1 MGARGRA
8 PGDGAP
14 PVTEGPPTRYFD
26 SHSHVQ
32 DDAFDDDRDEALER
46 AAAAGVTEIVAV
58 GADPESAE
66 RARALASLTGPE
78 EPAAPSGPAGS
89 AAESVASPSAKPRVY
104 YTAGL
109 HPHDASRWSP
119 GIRDSILDHLAHGAV
134 AIGETGLDYHYLNSP
149 EERQRE
155 AFAAQLAMAAER
167 DAPVVIHSRD
177 AEEETLAILADSDV
191 APERV
196 VLHCFSSSA
205 SMLAE
210 GVERGYY
217 VSFSGMVTFRKFPS
231 EELVPL
237 VPRDRLLAETD
248 APYLAPVPHRGGRN
262 EPAFVVRTVERLAEI
277 TGVEVEEMAARTG
290 DNARRF
296 YGLRTQRA

>member
-1 MGARGRA
+1 MR
-8 PGDGAP
+8 
-14 PVTEGPPTRYFD
+14 EGPPTRYFD

-66 RARALASLTGPE
+66 RARALASLTGPSESE
-78 EPAAPSGPAGS
+78 EPAAPDETVASGRPAGKTARPSAGS
-89 AAESVASPSAKPRVY
+89 AAKPRVY

-109 HPHDASRWSP
+109 HPHDASRWAP
-119 GIRDSILDHLAHGAV
+119 EIGDSILDHLAHGAV

-149 EERQRE
+149 KERQRE
-155 AFAAQLAMAAER
+155 TFAAQLAMAAER

-177 AEEETLAILADSDV
+177 AEEETLEILADSDV
-191 APERV
+191 PAERV

-205 SMLAE
+205 AMLAE

-217 VSFSGMVTFRKFPS
+217 VSFSGMITFKKFPA

-237 VPRDRLLAETD
+237 VPEERLLAETD

-262 EPAFVVRTVERLAEI
+262 EPAFVVQTVERLAEI
-277 TGVEVEEMAARTG
+277 LGVEVEDMAARTA

-296 YGLRTQRA
+296 YRLHS

>member
-1 MGARGRA
+1 M
-8 PGDGAP
+8 
-14 PVTEGPPTRYFD
+14 TEGPPTRYFD

-66 RARALASLTGPE
+66 RARALASLTGPSESE
-78 EPAAPSGPAGS
+78 EPAAPGSPGEPAARR
-89 AAESVASPSAKPRVY
+89 AASRPRVY

-109 HPHDASRWSP
+109 HPHDASRWSSD
-119 GIRDSILDHLAHGAV
+119 IRDSILAHLAHGAV

-149 EERQRE
+149 KERQRE
-155 AFAAQLAMAAER
+155 AFAAQLGMAAER

-177 AEEETLAILADSDV
+177 AEEETLEILADSDV

-205 SMLAE
+205 AMLAE
-210 GVERGYY
+210 GVARGYY
-217 VSFSGMVTFRKFPS
+217 VSFSGMVTFKKFPS
-231 EELVPL
+231 KELVPQ
-237 VPRDRLLAETD
+237 VPEDRLLAETD

-277 TGVEVEEMAARTG
+277 MGVEVEGMATRTG
-290 DNARRF
+290 ESARRF
-296 YGLRTQRA
+296 YRLQS